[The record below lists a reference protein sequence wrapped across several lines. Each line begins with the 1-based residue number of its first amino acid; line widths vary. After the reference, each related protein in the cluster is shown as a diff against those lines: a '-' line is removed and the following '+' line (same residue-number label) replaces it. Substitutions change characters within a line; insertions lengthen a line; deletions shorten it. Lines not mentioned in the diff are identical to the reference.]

1 MHSDGSPLRSNRR
14 QVTLDITT
22 RLRRGGT
29 RTDNDI
35 LLTVRDDGIVAYEF
49 MAHDDAEEI
58 RVSVSRKYQNRLC
71 KDLKLIYLFSGV
83 L

>member
-58 RVSVSRKYQNRLC
+58 RVSVREIPESPVQGFQI
-71 KDLKLIYLFSGV
+71 DLLFSGV